1 MNEKQ
6 KKEQSKQINRW
17 KKQADNKD
25 FSKYFNLPDAKGSR
39 SRKQNEVEYTDF
51 LLDPTLFNL
60 GKGKKYKILTY
71 GCQMNEHDSETMAGI
86 LESIGYE
93 KAKNVSESDVI
104 IINTCAIREN
114 AENKVFG
121 KIGEFKNLKISNP
134 NLILAVSGCM
144 AQEETVV
151 NKILRSHDYVDLIFG
166 THNIHMLAKYI
177 KDALLSKETVVEVW
191 NKEGD
196 VIENLPRKIEN
207 KIKAWINIMYGC
219 DKFCTYCI
227 VPQTRGKERSRMQD
241 DILKEVHELVAQ
253 GYKEITLLG
262 QNVNAYGKD
271 LDEDVDLGQL
281 LLRINDETDIERIRF
296 TTSHPWDFNDN
307 LIDALE
313 HGDKIMPYLHLPVQS
328 GNNDI
333 LKIMGRK
340 YNIEQY
346 KDIIVKLKNKIPHL
360 CLTTDIIVGFPN
372 ETDEQFLDTYNLYK
386 EIEYDNA
393 FTFIYSPREYTPA
406 ARMDDNVSDEDK
418 KKRLHKLN
426 TLVNDIAARK
436 NAAYEGTI
444 QKVLVEGTSA
454 KNEDVLA
461 GYTETQKLVNFECT
475 DKSLIGKVVEVE
487 IIEGKTWYL
496 KGKYEN

>member
-6 KKEQSKQINRW
+6 KNLATKQINKW

-25 FSKYFNLPDAKGSR
+25 FSKYFNMPDASVSR
-39 SRKQNEVEYTDF
+39 TRKRKEVEYNDF
-51 LLDPTLFNL
+51 RLDPTLFNIGL
-60 GKGKKYKILTY
+60 GKKYKVLTY
-71 GCQMNEHDSETMAGI
+71 GCQMNDHDSETMAGI
-86 LESIGYE
+86 LEEIGYT
-93 KAKNVSESDVI
+93 KASKAEDADVI

-121 KIGEFKNLKISNP
+121 KIGEFKKLKRTNP

-196 VIENLPRKIEN
+196 IIENLPRKIEN
-207 KIKAWINIMYGC
+207 KIKAWVNIMYGC

-227 VPQTRGKERSRMQD
+227 VPQTRGKERSRKQE
-241 DILKEVHELVAQ
+241 DILQEIKELVAN
-253 GYKEITLLG
+253 GIKEVTLLG

-271 LDEDVDLGQL
+271 LEDNIDLGEL
-281 LLRINDETDIERIRF
+281 LKKIDEETQIERIRF
-296 TTSHPWDFNDN
+296 TTSHPWDFNDS
-307 LIDALE
+307 LIDALA
-313 HGDKIMPYLHLPVQS
+313 HGNKIMPYLHLPVQS
-328 GNNDI
+328 GNNEI

-340 YNIEQY
+340 YTIEMY
-346 KDIIVKLKNKIPHL
+346 KDIIRKLKQKAPHI

-372 ETDEQFLDTYNLYK
+372 ETEEQFQDTLNLYN
-386 EIEYDNA
+386 EIGYDNA

-406 ARMDDNVSDEDK
+406 AKMLDNVSSDDK
-418 KKRLHKLN
+418 KDRLQRLN
-426 TLVNDIAARK
+426 TIVNDFAIKK
-436 NAAYEGTI
+436 NKALEKTV

-454 KNEDVLA
+454 KDDSVLA
-461 GYTETQKLVNFECT
+461 GYTESQKLVNFPCLDQT
-475 DKSLIGKVVEVE
+475 LIGKVVEVE
-487 IIEGKTWYL
+487 ITEGKTWYL
-496 KGKYEN
+496 KGKLV